1 MAKKKKG
8 WAGKRE
14 KIENIRTEDHTLCI
28 PRPFSASRLYSLVDQ
43 LHKIHSVSQ
52 KPQSISDMLKSMCT

>member
-28 PRPFSASRLYSLVDQ
+28 PRPFSASRRHHHGLPVRCPDRFAV
-43 LHKIHSVSQ
+43 HTGTGKKISRV
-52 KPQSISDMLKSMCT
+52 